1 MNTVLTVLGCFVL
14 GVFALT
20 AFGMTISKKDMED
33 FDTLSAFVDDCERT
47 EENRELCLE
56 EFYRLAERGHIPQE
70 KIEDMRRRIIYKF
83 R

>member
-1 MNTVLTVLGCFVL
+1 
-14 GVFALT
+14 
-20 AFGMTISKKDMED
+20 MED
-33 FDTLSAFVDDCERT
+33 FDYLSASVEDCERS
-47 EENRELCLE
+47 EENRELCLN